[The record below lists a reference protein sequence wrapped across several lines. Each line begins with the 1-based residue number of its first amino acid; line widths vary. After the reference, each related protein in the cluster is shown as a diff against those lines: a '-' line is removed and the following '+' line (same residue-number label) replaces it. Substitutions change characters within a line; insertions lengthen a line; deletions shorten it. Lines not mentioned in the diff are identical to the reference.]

1 MNTQRNSRWLAN
13 RYGLT
18 INPPSHMKM
27 TTHASQTV
35 SHSKQLSTNYRVYKN
50 MTRITE
56 LRKLLAEPSPLM
68 SWERS
73 VRIQLELL
81 TGSRSST
88 TASTVGRE
96 DTLRES
102 VALLPRLPTTLPSK
116 EEQEDKERELN
127 TLLSREQTQQER
139 ERAAWGRQWS
149 SIVET
154 RGRVETPP
162 TPPTAEQSPRT
173 LVRRIEEA
181 FLEGS
186 PAERAL
192 EAQLA
197 LDHPVLVE
205 EESEQELQEYYFWK
219 GQKRMLAARDCW
231 STSGEPI
238 QLRLPGDVTTSK
250 RRRQSMAHEEES
262 GMESDAGSN
271 RDGSLGSCASDM
283 SREDIGQPSA
293 WEEELSKTDLIYKKR
308 LERYEK
314 IMEENAA
321 LLAEEDDLE
330 LVGCMEGSTYSDS
343 MGTPEQVPMDSLP
356 SMELQE
362 VIWID

>member
-1 MNTQRNSRWLAN
+1 
-13 RYGLT
+13 
-18 INPPSHMKM
+18 MK
-27 TTHASQTV
+27 
-35 SHSKQLSTNYRVYKN
+35 
-50 MTRITE
+50 
-56 LRKLLAEPSPLM
+56 RKAEQQAPLM

-88 TASTVGRE
+88 TALTVEKE
-96 DTLRES
+96 DTSRES
-102 VALLPRLPTTLPSK
+102 VALLPSLPKELPTK
-116 EEQEDKERELN
+116 EEPEKKEKELA
-127 TLLSREQTQQER
+127 TLLSLEQTQQER

-154 RGRVETPP
+154 SGRVETPP
-162 TPPTAEQSPRT
+162 TLPTAEQSPRT

-205 EESEQELQEYYFWK
+205 EESEQELQEYYLWK
-219 GQKRMLAARDCW
+219 GQKRALAAEDCW
-231 STSGEPI
+231 SKSEEPE
-238 QLRLPGDVTTSK
+238 QLRLPGDVTASK
-250 RRRQSMAHEEES
+250 RRRQSMAQEVES
-262 GMESDAGSN
+262 NMDSIQ
-271 RDGSLGSCASDM
+271 DGSLGSCASEMSEGDM
-283 SREDIGQPSA
+283 HQPSA
-293 WEEELSKTDLIYKKR
+293 WEEELSKVDLIYKRR
-308 LERYEK
+308 LERYER

-330 LVGCMEGSTYSDS
+330 LVAYMEGSTPSDS
-343 MGTPEQVPMDSLP
+343 LETPEQVPKDSLP
-356 SMELQE
+356 SKEVQE